1 GQVTLSGMA
10 KRWCV
15 VEQDEQQD
23 LFVGDP
29 WHVHLVDINLRLDAP
44 LERSLCGDLLP
55 SHPVYRELQRQSLR
69 SLCPQCVDV
78 ARTMRAAGRRSAARP
93 GTGTVAETQPQE
105 LDAERGS
112 PGEAS
117 AAMAGGVGNGC
128 AVVRRSGGG
137 LSAGHARAATGG

>member
-1 GQVTLSGMA
+1 VTLSWMA

-55 SHPVYRELQRQSLR
+55 SQPVYRELQRQSLR

-93 GTGTVAETQPQE
+93 GTGAVPETQQYD
-105 LDAERGS
+105 LYA
-112 PGEAS
+112 
-117 AAMAGGVGNGC
+117 
-128 AVVRRSGGG
+128 
-137 LSAGHARAATGG
+137 

>member
-1 GQVTLSGMA
+1 MTVSWMA

-55 SHPVYRELQRQSLR
+55 SRPVYRELQRQILK
-69 SLCPQCVDV
+69 SLCPQCMDT
-78 ARTMRAAGRRSAARP
+78 ARTLRVTGRRSGPRP
-93 GTGTVAETQPQE
+93 GTVVVEMTQQFD
-105 LDAERGS
+105 LYA
-112 PGEAS
+112 
-117 AAMAGGVGNGC
+117 
-128 AVVRRSGGG
+128 
-137 LSAGHARAATGG
+137 

>member
-1 GQVTLSGMA
+1 MRVSWMA

-55 SHPVYRELQRQSLR
+55 SRPVYRELQRQVLKN
-69 SLCPQCVDV
+69 LCPQCMDT
-78 ARTMRAAGRRSAARP
+78 ASTLRTAARRSSPRA
-93 GTGTVAETQPQE
+93 GTVATGMTQQFD
-105 LDAERGS
+105 LYA
-112 PGEAS
+112 
-117 AAMAGGVGNGC
+117 
-128 AVVRRSGGG
+128 
-137 LSAGHARAATGG
+137 

>member
-1 GQVTLSGMA
+1 MTVSWRA

-55 SHPVYRELQRQSLR
+55 SRPVYSEVQRKLLK
-69 SLCPQCVDV
+69 SLCPQCMDV
-78 ARTMRAAGRRSAARP
+78 ANTLRQAGKRPRAKAAAA
-93 GTGTVAETQPQE
+93 VAVMTQQFD
-105 LDAERGS
+105 LYA
-112 PGEAS
+112 
-117 AAMAGGVGNGC
+117 
-128 AVVRRSGGG
+128 
-137 LSAGHARAATGG
+137 

>member
-1 GQVTLSGMA
+1 MTVSWMA

-55 SHPVYRELQRQSLR
+55 SRPVYSELQRQVLK
-69 SLCPQCVDV
+69 SLCPQCMDT
-78 ARTMRAAGRRSAARP
+78 ARTLRASSRRSAPRA
-93 GTGTVAETQPQE
+93 GTVVAGMTQQFD
-105 LDAERGS
+105 LYA
-112 PGEAS
+112 
-117 AAMAGGVGNGC
+117 
-128 AVVRRSGGG
+128 
-137 LSAGHARAATGG
+137 

>member
-1 GQVTLSGMA
+1 MTVSWMA

-55 SHPVYRELQRQSLR
+55 SRPVYSEVQRKVLK
-69 SLCPQCVDV
+69 SLCPHCMDV
-78 ARTMRAAGRRSAARP
+78 ASTLRQASRRPSRART
-93 GTGTVAETQPQE
+93 V
-105 LDAERGS
+105 
-112 PGEAS
+112 
-117 AAMAGGVGNGC
+117 MAGMPQQFDLY
-128 AVVRRSGGG
+128 A
-137 LSAGHARAATGG
+137 

>member
-1 GQVTLSGMA
+1 MTVSWMA

-55 SHPVYRELQRQSLR
+55 SRPVYRELQRPVLKN
-69 SLCPQCVDV
+69 LCPQCMDV
-78 ARTMRAAGRRSAARP
+78 ARTLRTAGRRSSPRA
-93 GTGTVAETQPQE
+93 GTVVAGMTQQF
-105 LDAERGS
+105 DFY
-112 PGEAS
+112 
-117 AAMAGGVGNGC
+117 V
-128 AVVRRSGGG
+128 
-137 LSAGHARAATGG
+137 

>member
-1 GQVTLSGMA
+1 MTVSWMA

-55 SHPVYRELQRQSLR
+55 SRPVYSEVQRRVLKN
-69 SLCPQCVDV
+69 LCPQCMDV
-78 ARTMRAAGRRSAARP
+78 ARTLREAGRRPSARVGAVMV
-93 GTGTVAETQPQE
+93 GMTQQFD
-105 LDAERGS
+105 LYA
-112 PGEAS
+112 
-117 AAMAGGVGNGC
+117 
-128 AVVRRSGGG
+128 
-137 LSAGHARAATGG
+137 